1 MIRKGAD
8 NLSKSKRRVKSK
20 LLKHHIL
27 LSSRK
32 LARHLPAIRPYSRRA
47 LLQMLHHYGMV
58 YVKPDNGSMGVGVIR
73 VEVHKGYYTYHQGV
87 RPVKCSSFRTLTARL
102 RTIIGHKR
110 YLIQKGIHVLRH
122 KGRPYDF
129 RVMIQRR
136 PDRIWEPTGIA
147 GRVAHPRKAVTNGSQ
162 GGTIYDPIRLLR
174 RPAGKHG
181 ARKLLRRMDRM
192 ALLTSAKMA
201 KRYPFMN
208 ELGLDIAV
216 DHKLKPW
223 ILEVN
228 TRPDPCP
235 FTLLPDQSLIKRIVA
250 YGRAY
255 GRNYPLNCG
264 KARSAR

>member
-1 MIRKGAD
+1 
-8 NLSKSKRRVKSK
+8 
-20 LLKHHIL
+20 
-27 LSSRK
+27 
-32 LARHLPAIRPYSRRA
+32 
-47 LLQMLHHYGMV
+47 MLHRYGMV

-73 VEVHKGYYTYHQGV
+73 VEVRKGYYSYHQGTH
-87 RPVKCSSFRTLTARL
+87 PVKCRSFRSLAAQLHRITR
-102 RTIIGHKR
+102 HKR

-122 KGRPYDF
+122 HGRPFDF

-136 PDRIWEPTGIA
+136 PDRIWEPTGTA

-162 GGTIYDPIRLLR
+162 GGTIYDPKELLR
-174 RPAGKHG
+174 RPAGRRG
-181 ARKLLRRMDRM
+181 ARRLLRRMDRM

-216 DHKLKPW
+216 DHRLKPW

-235 FTLLPDQSLIKRIVA
+235 FTLLPDSSLINRIVA
-250 YGRAY
+250 YGKAY
-255 GRNYPLNCG
+255 GRTYPLNCG
-264 KARSAR
+264 KARPGR

>member
-1 MIRKGAD
+1 M
-8 NLSKSKRRVKSK
+8 SKSKRRVKSK

-27 LSSRK
+27 LSSRR
-32 LARHLPAIRPYSRRA
+32 LARHLPAVRRYSQRA
-47 LLQMLHHYGMV
+47 LLYMLHRYGMV
-58 YVKPDNGSMGVGVIR
+58 YVKPDNGSMGRGVIR
-73 VEVHKGYYTYHQGV
+73 VEAHKGYYTYHQGI
-87 RPVKCSSFRTLTARL
+87 RPVKCRSFRTLAARL
-102 RTIIGHKR
+102 RTITRHRR
-110 YLIQKGIHVLRH
+110 YLIQKGIHALRH

-147 GRVAHPRKAVTNGSQ
+147 ARLAHPRKAVTNGSQ
-162 GGTIYDPIRLLR
+162 GGTIYDPLDLLR
-174 RPAGKHG
+174 RPAGK
-181 ARKLLRRMDRM
+181 RKAKRLLRRMDRM

-216 DHKLKPW
+216 DSKLKPW

-250 YGRAY
+250 YGEAY
-255 GRNYPLNCG
+255 GRSYPLKCG

>member
-1 MIRKGAD
+1 MSTTR
-8 NLSKSKRRVKSK
+8 RRVRSK
-20 LLKHHIL
+20 LLKHRIL
-27 LSSRK
+27 LSSRR
-32 LARHLPAIRPYSRRA
+32 LARHLPAIRPYSPRA
-47 LLQMLHHYGMV
+47 LLQMLHRYGMV

-73 VEVHKGYYTYHQGV
+73 VEARKGYYTFHQGT
-87 RPVKCSSFRTLTARL
+87 RPVTCRSFRELAVRL
-102 RTIIGHKR
+102 GRIIRRKR

-136 PDRIWEPTGIA
+136 PDRVWEPTGIA
-147 GRVAHPRKAVTNGSQ
+147 GRLAHPRRAVTNGSQ
-162 GGTIYDPIRLLR
+162 GGTIYDPIDLLR
-174 RPAGKHG
+174 RPAGKRR
-181 ARKLLRRMDRM
+181 AKRLLRRMDRM

-201 KRYPFMN
+201 RRYPFMN

-216 DHKLKPW
+216 DRKLKPW

-235 FTLLPDQSLIKRIVA
+235 FTLLPDQSLIRRIIA

-255 GRNYPLNCG
+255 GRSYPLNCG